1 MRSLMNFVENK
12 LLPPLMKVA
21 ENKYLLAVRDAFT
34 STITII
40 LIGSIFLL
48 IAYFPS
54 EIWANFIGP
63 YADQIAIPFQL
74 TMGIIAV
81 YVSFSMGYS
90 LSKTVGLEPL
100 INGLI
105 SVVVFLIAANPLKD
119 GMISTQ
125 YLGGEGIFLALLTS
139 AFAVSVSYFFKK
151 KGLVIKMPLGIP
163 PMVSASFES
172 LFSFASIVIVIWL
185 VRIVLGVNIPLLITG
200 IFKPLVIAADSLI
213 AIIVES
219 TINMLLWFAGI
230 HGHSIVSFNVG
241 ILSPFALKNLEMNAV
256 AHAAGQ
262 VLPHIITPSF
272 EGFFQQGSTATT
284 ALCILMIL
292 RCRSSHMKQVGKLA
306 AIPGFFGVTEPLWF
320 GLPIV
325 LNPVFLIPFIF
336 AQVLNL
342 SLTYI
347 VMAIGLVGKTY
358 IGLHWALPGLFGSFL
373 STGDF
378 KAVLWWLFLLV
389 MDCVLY
395 YPFLMAYD
403 RQKFREEAALTT

>member
-1 MRSLMNFVENK
+1 M
-12 LLPPLMKVA
+12 
-21 ENKYLLAVRDAFT
+21 
-34 STITII
+34 
-40 LIGSIFLL
+40 
-48 IAYFPS
+48 
-54 EIWANFIGP
+54 
-63 YADQIAIPFQL
+63 
-74 TMGIIAV
+74 
-81 YVSFSMGYS
+81 
-90 LSKTVGLEPL
+90 
-100 INGLI
+100 
-105 SVVVFLIAANPLKD
+105 
-119 GMISTQ
+119 Q

-139 AFAVSVSYFFKK
+139 AFSVSVSYLFKK
-151 KGLVIKMPLGIP
+151 MGLVIKMPLGIP
-163 PMVSASFES
+163 PMVAASFES
-172 LFSFASIVIVIWL
+172 LFSFAAIVISIWL
-185 VRIVLGVNIPLLITG
+185 IRIILGINIPLFITG
-200 IFKPLVIAADSLI
+200 IFAPLVIAADSLI

-219 TINMLLWFAGI
+219 LVNMLLWFAGI

-241 ILSPFALKNLEMNAV
+241 LLSPFALKNLEVNAA

-262 VLPHIITPSF
+262 ALPHIITTSF

-325 LNPVFLIPFIF
+325 LNPIFLIPFVF

-378 KAVLWWLFLLV
+378 RAVLWWLALLV
-389 MDCVLY
+389 IDCIIY

-403 RQKFREEAALTT
+403 RQKLSQETAAVTNKS